1 MVISLQIKKIVA
13 LCKKRKL
20 VTLYETK
27 DEVQWLGDGIAIYP
41 LYDMPC
47 FTADL
52 FCSLYDITD
61 KQSEKIAFQIS
72 DMPSTVDVSD
82 AVENETQCEV
92 IDISIYFGGKR
103 LIPIKTSEGIVY
115 IDKEHLAPIGDLEM
129 DMVFFFE
136 RNTDGHR
143 YIVVK
148 CGFNVVAILVPQPV
162 ITEKFCETLKEIAEL
177 TEARRHNMKEA
188 NAING

>member
-1 MVISLQIKKIVA
+1 MQIKKIVT

-41 LYDMPC
+41 LCDMPY

-72 DMPSTVDVSD
+72 GMPSTVDVSD

-92 IDISIYFGGKR
+92 IDISIYFGGNR

-177 TEARRHNMKEA
+177 TEARRHNMKE
-188 NAING
+188 

>member
-1 MVISLQIKKIVA
+1 MQIKKIVA

-41 LYDMPC
+41 LYDMPY

-61 KQSEKIAFQIS
+61 KQSEKIEFKTS
-72 DMPSTVDVSD
+72 EMPSTVDVSD
-82 AVENETQCEV
+82 AALNETQCEA

-103 LIPIKTSEGIVY
+103 LIPIKTSEGI
-115 IDKEHLAPIGDLEM
+115 
-129 DMVFFFE
+129 
-136 RNTDGHR
+136 
-143 YIVVK
+143 
-148 CGFNVVAILVPQPV
+148 
-162 ITEKFCETLKEIAEL
+162 
-177 TEARRHNMKEA
+177 
-188 NAING
+188 INQRKSACKW

>member
-41 LYDMPC
+41 LYNMPY

-61 KQSEKIAFQIS
+61 KQSEKIEFKTS
-72 DMPSTVDVSD
+72 EMPSTVDVSD
-82 AVENETQCEV
+82 AALNETQCEA

-103 LIPIKTSEGIVY
+103 LIPIKTSEGIIY
-115 IDKEHLAPIGDLEM
+115 LDKEYLAPIGDLKM

-136 RNTDGHR
+136 RVTEGHR

-148 CGFNVVAILVPQPV
+148 CGFNVVAIITPQPV
-162 ITEKFCETLKEIAEL
+162 ITEKFCETLKEIATL
-177 TEARRHNMKEA
+177 TEARRHNMKE
-188 NAING
+188 